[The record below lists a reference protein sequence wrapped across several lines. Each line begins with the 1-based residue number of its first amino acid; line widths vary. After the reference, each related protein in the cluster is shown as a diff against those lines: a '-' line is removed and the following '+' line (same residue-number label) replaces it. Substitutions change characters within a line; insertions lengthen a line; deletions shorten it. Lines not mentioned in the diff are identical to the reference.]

1 LVVRLLHIV
10 QPATGLQNHYIAV
23 DCNQLGVWQEPSRHG
38 LLLSIACAQPPLTSG
53 TGVLVA
59 MSVDHSPSQKPLPAE
74 ARPVFLGLQPGMTV
88 IVRHDPMP
96 GEPRER
102 DWWMGQV
109 IHCEGG
115 ARDPKAWSMFQIA
128 DVDSGVIRWV
138 NGDLVTHVLP
148 GGSAAA
154 PADRCSG

>member
-1 LVVRLLHIV
+1 MGTDAVGHGCRLALAGGNGLIADVGHRAGVRGICLYSSATR
-10 QPATGLQNHYIAV
+10 QPH
-23 DCNQLGVWQEPSRHG
+23 
-38 LLLSIACAQPPLTSG
+38 LLSRTC
-53 TGVLVA
+53 VLVTV
-59 MSVDHSPSQKPLPAE
+59 SVDHSPPPKPLPAE

-96 GEPRER
+96 GEPQDR

-148 GGSAAA
+148 AEKS
-154 PADRCSG
+154 

>member
-1 LVVRLLHIV
+1 MARAASAWSVAAIATAQLHL
-10 QPATGLQNHYIAV
+10 AF
-23 DCNQLGVWQEPSRHG
+23 R
-38 LLLSIACAQPPLTSG
+38 

-59 MSVDHSPSQKPLPAE
+59 MSVDHSPPQKPLPAE

-138 NGDLVTHVLP
+138 IGDLVTHVLP
-148 GGSAAA
+148 AGPDG
-154 PADRCSG
+154 

>member
-1 LVVRLLHIV
+1 MPFITLQISLGRLGGTAAFCMAELFSKSRVVMVCCSHRLRAKL
-10 QPATGLQNHYIAV
+10 
-23 DCNQLGVWQEPSRHG
+23 
-38 LLLSIACAQPPLTSG
+38 PLTSG

-59 MSVDHSPSQKPLPAE
+59 MSVDHSPPQKPLPAE

>member
-1 LVVRLLHIV
+1 
-10 QPATGLQNHYIAV
+10 
-23 DCNQLGVWQEPSRHG
+23 
-38 LLLSIACAQPPLTSG
+38 
-53 TGVLVA
+53 
-59 MSVDHSPSQKPLPAE
+59 MSVDHSLPQKPLPAQ
-74 ARPVFLGLQPGMTV
+74 ARPVFMGLQPGMTV

-96 GEPRER
+96 GEPQDR

-138 NGDLVTHVLP
+138 NGDLVTYVLP
-148 GGSAAA
+148 AGLEG
-154 PADRCSG
+154 